1 MEFVANTKGR
11 PRGFDRDE
19 ALQAATMT
27 FWEHGYEASS
37 ITQLTTD
44 MGIGPA
50 SLYAAF
56 GDKRRLF
63 SEVVARYQQTW
74 GAFSATALAEG
85 PAARQAIER
94 LLRDAVREY
103 TSPDHPRGCLVISAA
118 TNCGP
123 STADVQAD
131 LRALRA
137 AGLES
142 IRSRIQA
149 DIDGEALPD
158 DVDAPGL
165 ATFYSTVVQG
175 LSAQARD
182 GATAESLNRVVD
194 MALTI
199 WPEP

>member
-1 MEFVANTKGR
+1 VVNIKGR
-11 PRGFDRDE
+11 PRGFNRDD
-19 ALQAATMT
+19 ALEAATMT

-37 ITQLTTD
+37 IAQLTAD

-63 SEVVARYQQTW
+63 SEVVARYGQTW
-74 GAFSATALAEG
+74 GAFSTRALAEG
-85 PAARQAIER
+85 PTARQAIER

-103 TSPDHPRGCLVISAA
+103 TSPDHPAGCLVISAA

-123 STADVQAD
+123 HTADIQAD

-137 AGLES
+137 AGTES

-149 DIDGEALPD
+149 DIDGGTLPHD
-158 DVDAPGL
+158 IDAQSL
-165 ATFYSTVVQG
+165 AAFYSTVVQG

-182 GATAESLNRVVD
+182 GTPAETLNHVVD
-194 MALTI
+194 LALAT
-199 WPEP
+199 WPDP